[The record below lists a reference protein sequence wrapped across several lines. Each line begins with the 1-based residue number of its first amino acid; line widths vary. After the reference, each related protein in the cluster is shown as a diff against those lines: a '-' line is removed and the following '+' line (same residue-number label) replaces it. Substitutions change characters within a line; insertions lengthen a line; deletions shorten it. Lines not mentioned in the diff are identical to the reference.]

1 LASWVKMAGEQ
12 KNFVRKRK
20 EERMEKISKSHFE
33 SKELDDPSVEEKKK
47 VKKVKQVK
55 VKKSKKKPKKKSRR
69 NTCCMAF
76 FMEHSRSF

>member
-1 LASWVKMAGEQ
+1 MKMAGEQ

-33 SKELDDPSVEEKKK
+33 SKELDDPSVEEQKK

-55 VKKSKKKPKKKSRR
+55 KVKKSKKKSRR